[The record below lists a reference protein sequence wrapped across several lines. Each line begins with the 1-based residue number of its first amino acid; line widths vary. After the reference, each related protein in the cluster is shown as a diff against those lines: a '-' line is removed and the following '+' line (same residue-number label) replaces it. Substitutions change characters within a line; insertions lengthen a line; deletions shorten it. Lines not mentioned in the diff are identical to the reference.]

1 MEAHTGYLD
10 DEKSIS
16 ELAANNNL
24 DLAVTEPDFN
34 EEKQDYK
41 KVVNWTSKE
50 KYKGQKINGHQVIIR
65 NSKIHH
71 ELDFDFMKYMS
82 VKQAQEIINILPA
95 TLTFGRAAAGHA
107 LY

>member
-50 KYKGQKINGHQVIIR
+50 KYKIKI
-65 NSKIHH
+65 
-71 ELDFDFMKYMS
+71 
-82 VKQAQEIINILPA
+82 
-95 TLTFGRAAAGHA
+95 
-107 LY
+107 

>member
-34 EEKQDYK
+34 EENVMMELIEVMDS
-41 KVVNWTSKE
+41 KVVS
-50 KYKGQKINGHQVIIR
+50 
-65 NSKIHH
+65 
-71 ELDFDFMKYMS
+71 DC
-82 VKQAQEIINILPA
+82 
-95 TLTFGRAAAGHA
+95 
-107 LY
+107 

>member
-50 KYKGQKINGHQVIIR
+50 KYKEAEIR
-65 NSKIHH
+65 CICRS
-71 ELDFDFMKYMS
+71 L
-82 VKQAQEIINILPA
+82 
-95 TLTFGRAAAGHA
+95 R
-107 LY
+107 